1 MKQKQS
7 TIRDTRE
14 RDKVRDKKED
24 KREGDIESTSEGE
37 AEHTDEVC
45 ARKLEKEEMPSS
57 SPSFSSSTGIIFVLV
72 YGIANITGGHINPA
86 VTFGLFLARK
96 VTFIRALVYIVAR
109 CLGAI
114 CGTGL
119 VKARWWP
126 SCGRIA
132 LEELVQR
139 GHGFDFVN
147 SNMDGKLPTKKLKKM
162 E

>member
-1 MKQKQS
+1 M
-7 TIRDTRE
+7 REEARE
-14 RDKVRDKKED
+14 RRNAEFITILLFLYVTIATIISHTKKQLSFCNSV
-24 KREGDIESTSEGE
+24 GFLGITW
-37 AEHTDEVC
+37 A
-45 ARKLEKEEMPSS
+45 
-57 SPSFSSSTGIIFVLV
+57 FSSMIFILV
-72 YGIANITGGHINPA
+72 YCIANITGGHINPA
-86 VTFGLFLARK
+86 VTFELFLARK
-96 VTFIRALVYIVAR
+96 VTFIQALVYKVAQ

-139 GHGFDFVN
+139 GHGFGFIN
-147 SNMDGKLPTKKLKKM
+147 SNMDGKLPTNKLKKI